1 MLVSLPMYDLPE
13 LRDAT
18 DQWWATLA
26 RSLSK
31 AGVTDVPK
39 DLARDTDRETVWRA
53 PDLVLT
59 QTCGY
64 PLTHAF
70 DGILTAI
77 AAPDYDAEGCG
88 GGRYR
93 SAFVV
98 RNDDRAHSLADLRG
112 RRVAANSADSQSG
125 CNCLRAAIAPLARGG
140 QFFSDVVWT
149 GGHRDSL
156 AAVASGRADIA
167 ALDGV
172 TFALIGQVASS
183 EIADVR
189 ILGWSAEAPALPY
202 VTRRSA
208 DDDLRQ
214 RLQDG
219 LANAVADPT
228 SADARAI
235 LRIKDLLP
243 VTDAE
248 YRPIV
253 DMRVAAEH
261 AGYAVLA

>member
-1 MLVSLPMYDLPE
+1 MYDLPE
-13 LRDAT
+13 LRAAT

-26 RSLSK
+26 RGLSK
-31 AGVTDVPK
+31 AGVTDVPR
-39 DLARDTDRETVWRA
+39 DLARDMDRETVWRA
-53 PDLVLT
+53 PDLLLT

-70 DGILTAI
+70 DGILSAL
-77 AAPDYDAEGCG
+77 AAPDYNAEGCG

-98 RNDDRAHSLADLRG
+98 RKDDPARTLEDLRG
-112 RRVAANSADSQSG
+112 RHVAANSADSQSG
-125 CNCLRAAIAPLARGG
+125 CNCLRAAIAPLAKGG
-140 QFFSDVVWT
+140 QFFSEVVWT

-156 AAVASGRADIA
+156 AAVTSGRADIA

-172 TFALIGQVASS
+172 TFALIGQVAPS
-183 EIADVR
+183 EVADVR
-189 ILGWSAEAPALPY
+189 VLAWSAEAPALPY

-208 DDDLRQ
+208 DDDLRR

-219 LANAVADPT
+219 LANAVADPNG
-228 SADARAI
+228 ADARAV
-235 LRIKDLLP
+235 LRIKGLIP

-253 DMRVAAEH
+253 AMRVAAEH